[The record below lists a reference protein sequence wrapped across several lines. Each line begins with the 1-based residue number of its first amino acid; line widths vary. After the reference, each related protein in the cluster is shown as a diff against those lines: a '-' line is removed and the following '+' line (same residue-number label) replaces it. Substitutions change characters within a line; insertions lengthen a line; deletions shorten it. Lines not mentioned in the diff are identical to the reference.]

1 MLKSRKKAQVVDQ
14 YMEFTGSP
22 KGKEY
27 DLESL
32 PQRYSYF
39 LQPVEKKSGE
49 FSAMFAM

>member
-14 YMEFTGSP
+14 YMEFIGSP
-22 KGKEY
+22 KDKEY